1 MSRFR
6 YLIGST
12 VLVLLSLVGCS
23 PAPNSAS
30 NSKIIQQ
37 MEAAGSGPLD
47 HTSSNA
53 VFNWFQSNQATR
65 KNLAA
70 SVSQQCTDLKKT
82 PLPASWPES
91 PEGQV
96 CAAAHEFV
104 TVHAYYGQ

>member
-6 YLIGST
+6 YIVGST
-12 VLVLLSLVGCS
+12 GVLLLSLVGCS

-47 HTSSNA
+47 HASSNT
-53 VFNWFQSNQATR
+53 VFNWFQSNQASR

-70 SVSQQCTDLKKT
+70 SVNQQCAEIKKAA
-82 PLPASWPES
+82 LPASWPDS

-104 TVHAYYGQ
+104 TVHAYYGR

>member
-6 YLIGST
+6 YLIAST
-12 VLVLLSLVGCS
+12 AVVLLSLAGCS

-37 MEAAGSGPLD
+37 MQAAGSGPLD
-47 HTSSNA
+47 HASSNT
-53 VFNWFQSNQATR
+53 VFNWFQSNQASR

-70 SVSQQCTDLKKT
+70 NVNQQCTDLKKT
-82 PLPASWPES
+82 SLPANWPES

-104 TVHAYYGQ
+104 TVHAYYGR

>member
-1 MSRFR
+1 MSRFH
-6 YLIGST
+6 YVIGSAG
-12 VLVLLSLVGCS
+12 VLLLSLAGCS

-47 HTSSNA
+47 HTSSNT

-70 SVSQQCTDLKKT
+70 SVNQQCIDLKKT
-82 PLPASWPES
+82 ALPASWPES

-104 TVHAYYGQ
+104 TVHSYYGR

>member
-12 VLVLLSLVGCS
+12 GVLLLSLLGCS
-23 PAPNSAS
+23 PAPNSTS

-37 MEAAGSGPLD
+37 MQAAGSGPLD
-47 HTSSNA
+47 HASSNT
-53 VFNWFQSNQATR
+53 VFNWFQSNQAAR

-70 SVSQQCTDLKKT
+70 SVNQQCVDLKKT

-91 PEGQV
+91 PEGRV

-104 TVHAYYGQ
+104 TVHSYYGQ